1 MATNILS
8 VDNIRE
14 LNSPDKITDAFRR
27 LGYNEIGQTLDIDDL
42 ELSARNAEAFYDAHL
57 IAEQGD
63 GELQVILFK
72 LQPSEWESPSTA
84 STRMKAIAG
93 NL

>member
-57 IAEQGD
+57 IADQGD

-72 LQPSEWESPSTA
+72 LQPS
-84 STRMKAIAG
+84 
-93 NL
+93 